1 MRGPHDAPK
10 LAIETITVREGH
22 LHIEAPGAYAQDRG
36 RIEAGRVASAEIC
49 DRCGAKRDPI
59 EDPTTGKQGTRC
71 RVCRSID
78 TLENALEQLGFHP
91 IRDLL
96 FSVGDLIDR
105 GPRSEA
111 TLEWIASRRMHA
123 VRANHEQTM
132 VKALTLEPGR
142 LFKSGA
148 SGQWLDN
155 AGGWWFGFEGLDET
169 GWPVWR
175 ESPHPKRAGKWLAAL
190 RTVPC
195 LRTIETPAGRVGIV
209 HTGTDLYEDWKELD
223 AGMRVQE
230 QRARDR
236 SGL

>member
-1 MRGPHDAPK
+1 MIDSPTVWPEE
-10 LAIETITVREGH
+10 AIIAHTANT
-22 LHIEAPGAYAQDRG
+22 RG
-36 RIEAGRVASAEIC
+36 RDLVIG
-49 DRCGAKRDPI
+49 DLHGHF
-59 EDPTTGKQGTRC
+59 
-71 RVCRSID
+71 D
-78 TLENALEQLGFHP
+78 TLENALEQLGFDP
-91 IRDLL
+91 IRDRL